1 MNTDPLIQKIK
12 ILNIEYSNKKV
23 VLDKFSKDASIFT
36 ISPRVVFFPKN
47 KDEIMKIFDF
57 VIEWNND
64 PFIKDNNKLSISNF
78 GAGTDMSGGPL
89 GDSVIISHTKYL
101 NKIIEWGE
109 DKDGDYVVL
118 EPGVFYRDYEKIADS
133 KGLLYPSYPASKDL
147 VSWGGIIAN
156 NSGGEKNLKH
166 GKTDSFIQEVEMLCS
181 DGKIYNFKELA
192 GQELQEVCNRD
203 DFYGKL
209 HREILDLIKNNLEI
223 IDNNTPIVK
232 KNSSGYYLWKAY
244 NREKNSINLSKII
257 CGSQGTLGIITK
269 IKVKLIKKDTY
280 SSSFVLFLSKTDNM
294 ALIIQELL
302 KHNPDSLELY
312 DDHTFRIAMKYL
324 PNIIAKMKGNI
335 FNLFWQFIPEF
346 KMVLTRGIPKIIII
360 CEWTENN
367 RDILDTNIRDTLE
380 KLKDTKNKYG
390 FDIYIPKNDLE
401 MQKYWTFRRESFNLL
416 RQKVKDLR
424 TVPFVDDVV
433 VPIEYLQDFI
443 PQFEKILDE
452 EKILYTI
459 AGHAGDGNIHVI
471 PLMTLKEENTIS
483 LLKSVMNKV
492 FTLIQKYKGSTSGEH
507 NDGLIRS
514 SFMKYMFSEDMISL
528 FRKCKKIFD
537 PENVFNPNKKLDVSW
552 DYSVARIDRT
562 K

>member
-47 KDEIMKIFDF
+47 KDEIINIFNF
-57 VIEWNND
+57 VQEWNND

-257 CGSQGTLGIITK
+257 CGSQGTFGIITK

-367 RDILDTNIRDTLE
+367 RDILDTNIKDTLE

>member
-36 ISPRVVFFPKN
+36 ISPRVVFFPKS
-47 KDEIMKIFDF
+47 KDEIINIFNF
-57 VIEWNND
+57 VQEWNND

-223 IDNNTPIVK
+223 IDNNTPIVR

-367 RDILDTNIRDTLE
+367 RDILDTNIKDTLE

-390 FDIYIPKNDLE
+390 FDIYIPRNDLE